1 MDIRKEL
8 LEILS
13 DYVDIP
19 AEGIDTSE
27 GMKFSSGLDSFG
39 LMSMISSVEEH
50 FDVSISDEDLLNFKT
65 LDDII
70 LFIARAKK

>member
-1 MDIRKEL
+1 MDIRKEF
-8 LEILS
+8 LEVLS
-13 DYVDIP
+13 EYVDVP

-50 FDVSISDEDLLNFKT
+50 FNVSIPDEALSNFKT

-70 LFIARAKK
+70 VFIAKSKE